1 MLTVEKSCLSMF
13 SITNKFIEINGI
25 KIAYKDE
32 GYGQILL
39 CLHALGHS
47 SKDFNSLYQLPLNNF
62 RIISIDFPN
71 HGNSGSS
78 KEPISATYFN
88 HITTEFI
95 EKLNLKNIIVIGNS
109 IGGAVAIRLASNDPN
124 IKMLSLSNPAGLDK
138 RDLFFKPFLDHMIH
152 FFKKGVQKDPNF
164 QKYFSNY
171 YHKVLTSKTASERR
185 DEIIRECYNIAP
197 VLVEGWVSFKQHNED
212 LRKIINTVNCPV
224 LFTWGMDDQF
234 VKFNRNKQAIQKFS
248 NYKLI
253 KYKIGH
259 TPYIECPS
267 LFLADLQEYIKIS
280 LS

>member
-1 MLTVEKSCLSMF
+1 MF
-13 SITNKFIEINGI
+13 IKIKDI

-78 KEPISATYFN
+78 KEAISATYFN

-109 IGGAVAIRLASNDPN
+109 IGGAVAIRLASNNPN

-138 RDLFFKPFLDHMIH
+138 RGLFFKPFLDYMIH
-152 FFKKGVQKDPNF
+152 FFRQGVQKKPNF
-164 QKYFSNY
+164 QKSFSNY
-171 YHKVLTSKTASERR
+171 YHKVLTSETASERR
-185 DEIIRECYNIAP
+185 NEIIQECYNIAP
-197 VLVEGWVSFKQHNED
+197 LLVEGWESFKLKSED
-212 LRKIINTVNCPV
+212 LRPLISTVNCPV

-234 VKFNRNKQAIQKFS
+234 VQFSRNKQAIKKFS

-267 LFLADLQEYIKIS
+267 LFLADLQEYINTS
-280 LS
+280 LN